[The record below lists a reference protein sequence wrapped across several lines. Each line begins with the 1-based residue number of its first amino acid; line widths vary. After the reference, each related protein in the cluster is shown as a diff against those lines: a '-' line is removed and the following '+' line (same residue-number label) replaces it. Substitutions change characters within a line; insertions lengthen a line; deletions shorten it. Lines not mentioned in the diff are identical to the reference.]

1 MRLMDSDETILALE
15 RAGLELG
22 ARGRIEEAANCF
34 IAARI
39 LRESALLKTIEAE
52 PVVHCKDCKYS
63 KKFKITGNRHCDF
76 HRNFGYLVSDDDY
89 CSFGA
94 KMDLEG

>member
-1 MRLMDSDETILALE
+1 MMRLMDSDETILALE

-39 LRESALLKTIEAE
+39 LRESALLRIASIQKNSKLQGIGIVTSIEIL
-52 PVVHCKDCKYS
+52 D
-63 KKFKITGNRHCDF
+63 I
-76 HRNFGYLVSDDDY
+76 
-89 CSFGA
+89 
-94 KMDLEG
+94 

>member
-1 MRLMDSDETILALE
+1 MPRLIDAAAFCKENPSFNSEVYVALSK
-15 RAGLELG
+15 AP
-22 ARGRIEEAANCF
+22 
-34 IAARI
+34 
-39 LRESALLKTIEAE
+39 TIEAE

-94 KMDLEG
+94 KMDLEDDK